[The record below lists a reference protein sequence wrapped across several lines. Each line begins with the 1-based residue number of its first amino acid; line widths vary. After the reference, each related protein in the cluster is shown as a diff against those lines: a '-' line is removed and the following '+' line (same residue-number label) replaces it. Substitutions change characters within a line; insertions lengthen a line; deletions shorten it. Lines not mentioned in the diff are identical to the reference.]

1 MAHEP
6 RKPAEKIQATKTPP
20 PKLGTTSAD
29 DHDEGMID
37 EAVDS
42 SFPASD
48 PPAIA
53 SPSSTLAV
61 KKVAQ
66 EGRDVDPAEPD
77 PKKKKLKPTKR

>member
-1 MAHEP
+1 MPQP
-6 RKPAEKIQATKTPP
+6 RKPAEKIHATKTPP

-29 DHDEGMID
+29 EHDEGMID

-53 SPSSTLAV
+53 SPGSTLAV
-61 KKVAQ
+61 KKVAR

-77 PKKKKLKPTKR
+77 PQKKKMKPAKR

>member
-1 MAHEP
+1 MAHP
-6 RKPAEKIQATKTPP
+6 PQKPADKLHATKTPP

-66 EGRDVDPAEPD
+66 DGRDVDPAEPD
-77 PKKKKLKPTKR
+77 PKKKKVKPAKR